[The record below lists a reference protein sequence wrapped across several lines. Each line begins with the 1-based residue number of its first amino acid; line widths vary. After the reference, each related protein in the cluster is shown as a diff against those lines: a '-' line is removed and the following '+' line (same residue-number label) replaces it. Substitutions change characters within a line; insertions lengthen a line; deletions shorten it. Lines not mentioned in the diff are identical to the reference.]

1 MKKKIFMFTLAACLI
16 ILSIAGSSL
25 AYFTDIDDATT
36 TFTAGNVAIELSVAD
51 LSTTK
56 LFPGQEYDC
65 PAVITNTGT
74 EEAYVGAVI
83 TILGTDLNTVLVPES
98 NREIPAA
105 IKAIFNGLEA
115 DGYTVKY
122 TTVDGGY
129 KIYFV
134 QDAILGIA
142 DGNKTATIF
151 SKIAIPASWDHDQM
165 NAFKTA
171 TVTVT
176 AYATQTVGFNNA
188 VEALTTAFENNGWEN
203 YPA

>member
-1 MKKKIFMFTLAACLI
+1 MI

-36 TFTAGNVAIELSVAD
+36 EFTAGNVEIELSVAD

-65 PAVITNTGT
+65 PAVITNMGS

-83 TILGTDLNTVLVPES
+83 TILGTNLDTVLAPAS
-98 NREIPAA
+98 DREIPAA
-105 IKAIFNGLEA
+105 IKAVFAGLEA
-115 DGYTVKY
+115 NGCTVKY
-122 TTVDGGY
+122 TTVVGGY

-142 DGNKTATIF
+142 DDNKTTTVF
-151 SKIAIPASWDHDQM
+151 SKVAIPASWDHDQM
-165 NAFKTA
+165 EAFKTA

-176 AYATQTVGFNNA
+176 AYATQTVGFDNA